1 MWSMDFVVDN
11 LFDDHKLRMLIA
23 LDCYT
28 WESLTI
34 HFEQS
39 HKGQDALQV
48 LKAIVSSR
56 GKPATIKIDNG
67 SEFVGKVMGRSGL

>member
-11 LFDDHKLRMLIA
+11 LFDGNKLRMFTV

-34 HFEQS
+34 HLGQS
-39 HKGQDALQV
+39 HIGQNAVQM

-56 GKPATIKIDNG
+56 GKHATIKTDNG
-67 SEFVGKVMGRSGL
+67 WEFVGKVMGRSGL